1 MASRTETISISQ
13 SLKWNKGIGETK
25 AMAMK
30 E

>member
-1 MASRTETISISQ
+1 MASWAETISISQ

-25 AMAMK
+25 VMAIR